1 MGRERDPE
9 RRKQLRKN
17 RQNVKRQNS
26 LITDYIEHKY
36 ANIYAE
42 AFEFYKNLDD
52 KYPDKTNLRKTEEYK
67 FWKFGSV
74 HLTSQPQE
82 QEPKE
87 YTDNLQ
93 LNIPIKRYRTVKQ
106 GQSVTTQ
113 TLSTQEQSST
123 AITTQTLSTQEQSS
137 TAITTQTLSTQ
148 EQSST
153 AITTQTL
160 STQEQSSTIQTPQT
174 PQPTQLEELPHD
186 LVQEMINELKEDPHM
201 MNMFDTIEGQLDF
214 EELDIEI
221 PDSLLEKE
229 LQNW

>member
-1 MGRERDPE
+1 MGRERDPT

-52 KYPDKTNLRKTEEYK
+52 KYPDKTDLRKVEEYK
-67 FWKFGSV
+67 FWKSGSV

-113 TLSTQEQSST
+113 TLSTQEQPST
-123 AITTQTLSTQEQSS
+123 IQNLSTQEQPSTIQTLSTQEQP
-137 TAITTQTLSTQ
+137 
-148 EQSST
+148 
-153 AITTQTL
+153 
-160 STQEQSSTIQTPQT
+160 STIQTPQT
-174 PQPTQLEELPHD
+174 PQPTLLEELPHD

-201 MNMFDTIEGQLDF
+201 MNIFDTIEGQFDL

-229 LQNW
+229 LW

>member
-1 MGRERDPE
+1 MGRERDPA

-52 KYPDKTNLRKTEEYK
+52 KYPDKTDLRKTEEYK

-113 TLSTQEQSST
+113 TLSTQEQP
-123 AITTQTLSTQEQSS
+123 
-137 TAITTQTLSTQ
+137 
-148 EQSST
+148 ST

-174 PQPTQLEELPHD
+174 PQPTLLEELPHD
-186 LVQEMINELKEDPHM
+186 FVQEMINELKEDPHM
-201 MNMFDTIEGQLDF
+201 MKMFDTIEGQLDF

>member
-1 MGRERDPE
+1 MGRERDPA

-52 KYPDKTNLRKTEEYK
+52 KYPDKTDLRKTEEYK

-113 TLSTQEQSST
+113 TLSTQEQP
-123 AITTQTLSTQEQSS
+123 S

-174 PQPTQLEELPHD
+174 PQPTLLEELLHD

>member
-52 KYPDKTNLRKTEEYK
+52 KYPDKTDLRKTEEYK

-123 AITTQTLSTQEQSS
+123 
-137 TAITTQTLSTQ
+137 
-148 EQSST
+148 
-153 AITTQTL
+153 
-160 STQEQSSTIQTPQT
+160 IQTPQT
-174 PQPTQLEELPHD
+174 PQPTLLEELPHD

-201 MNMFDTIEGQLDF
+201 MNMFDTKEGQLDF

>member
-52 KYPDKTNLRKTEEYK
+52 KYPDKTDLRKTEEYK

-153 AITTQTL
+153 
-160 STQEQSSTIQTPQT
+160 IQTPQT
-174 PQPTQLEELPHD
+174 PQPTLLEELPHD

>member
-1 MGRERDPE
+1 MGRERDPA

-52 KYPDKTNLRKTEEYK
+52 KYPDKTDLRKTEEYK

-113 TLSTQEQSST
+113 TLSTQEQPST
-123 AITTQTLSTQEQSS
+123 AITTQTLSTQK
-137 TAITTQTLSTQ
+137 
-148 EQSST
+148 QSST

-174 PQPTQLEELPHD
+174 PQPTLLEELPHD

>member
-1 MGRERDPE
+1 MGRERDPA

-52 KYPDKTNLRKTEEYK
+52 KYPDKTDLRKTEEYK

-113 TLSTQEQSST
+113 TLSTQEQP
-123 AITTQTLSTQEQSS
+123 
-137 TAITTQTLSTQ
+137 
-148 EQSST
+148 ST

-174 PQPTQLEELPHD
+174 PQPTLLEELPHD

-201 MNMFDTIEGQLDF
+201 MNMFDTIEGQFDF